1 MQPTVTAAATA
12 GKTIQTIAF
21 LGWLR
26 HRSDLSKGDRL
37 KKPPSPRPPSKP
49 HLIVVPASTLSN
61 WQNEL
66 ARFCP
71 SLEVTTY
78 HGSQQDRAELR
89 YELRRPNSCSDV
101 ILSTYTIFEKES
113 CKPDRSFLCSLK
125 FDYLILD
132 EAHCI
137 KNTNSSR
144 FQHLNQLRTDHRL
157 LLSGTPVQN
166 DISELLSMLSFLM
179 PQVFGRHDLELLIE
193 ALNIK
198 GMMSNNQQRGDVSLL
213 QLRSM
218 LAPFVLRRLKRDVLD
233 QLSSKTTIVR
243 SLVMTEF
250 QRGVYDSILM
260 GHSLRKDELKGK
272 SKQRA
277 ELSSGSAD
285 TKTSSNRSSGDL
297 STLNS
302 DGSVQ
307 RCITSLESTSDS
319 SGKTIDISRAEEE
332 KEEIVAAAV
341 EKMSASE
348 ANNLFT
354 ALRKAAN
361 HPLLLR
367 VRYKDPTVLDKI
379 AKTAYNQE
387 HFGNQ
392 CDLQRVRAEIELL
405 SDFDLHCLCL
415 EYPLSLKGLELDSTA
430 LYDSP
435 KMELM
440 QSMLP
445 QLQVCLLR
453 TNR

>member
-1 MQPTVTAAATA
+1 M
-12 GKTIQTIAF
+12 
-21 LGWLR
+21 
-26 HRSDLSKGDRL
+26 
-37 KKPPSPRPPSKP
+37 
-49 HLIVVPASTLSN
+49 VPASTLSN

-144 FQHLNQLRTDHRL
+144 FQYLNQLRTDHRL

-198 GMMSNNQQRGDVSLL
+198 GMMSNNQQRGDMSLL

-250 QRGVYDSILM
+250 QRRVYDSILM

-272 SKQRA
+272 PKQRA
-277 ELSSGSAD
+277 ESSSGSAD
-285 TKTSSNRSSGDL
+285 GKTDSNQSSDAL
-297 STLNS
+297 STLS
-302 DGSVQ
+302 IDRSVQ
-307 RCITSLESTSDS
+307 QCITTIGSTSDTS
-319 SGKTIDISRAEEE
+319 AKMIDTLGAVKEEE
-332 KEEIVAAAV
+332 VVAVV

-367 VRYKDPTVLDKI
+367 VHYKDAAVLDKI

-435 KMELM
+435 KMELL

-445 QLQVCLLR
+445 QLQVCVSFEPI
-453 TNR
+453 NDHIISSQ